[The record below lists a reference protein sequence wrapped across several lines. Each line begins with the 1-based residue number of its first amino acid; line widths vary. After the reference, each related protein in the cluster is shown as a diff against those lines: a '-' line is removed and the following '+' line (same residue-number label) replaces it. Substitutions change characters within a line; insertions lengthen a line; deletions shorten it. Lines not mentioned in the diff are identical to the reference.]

1 MLRQVGRTQAPFIV
15 AKGEF
20 EVIQGGGRH
29 GPKSLALIRSGSVF
43 GEQTFFEGVHALA
56 DGEVLALI
64 ASEIDVPVARNSR
77 FARSILFD
85 IGRILSLRLRQTTQL
100 MHGTTD

>member
-1 MLRQVGRTQAPFIV
+1 MRQELAFLIAARKADWEILSRTLSGHFLRTGDFVLRQVGRTQAPFIV

-43 GEQTFFEGVHALA
+43 GEQTFFEIVHVLA
-56 DGEVLALI
+56 DG
-64 ASEIDVPVARNSR
+64 
-77 FARSILFD
+77 
-85 IGRILSLRLRQTTQL
+85 
-100 MHGTTD
+100 